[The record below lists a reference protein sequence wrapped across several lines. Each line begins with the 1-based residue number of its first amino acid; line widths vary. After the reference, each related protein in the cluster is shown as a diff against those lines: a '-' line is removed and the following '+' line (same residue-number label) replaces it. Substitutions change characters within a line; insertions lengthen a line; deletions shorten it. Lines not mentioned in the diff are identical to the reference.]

1 MADAL
6 DLDPGDYPGT
16 YKLIGGV
23 PALDFVNLVSYRG
36 TQRAH
41 DWLEPAT
48 NLRRWA
54 DAAGS
59 RAVAGADVETLRD
72 LRELLARVF
81 LAVADG
87 GVPVPDDLDRV
98 GTLAAHT
105 WARRRLRFP
114 AGANAATWTG
124 PEPSLFDE
132 LTLDA
137 VAILTS
143 AEELRKVSACAE
155 CRWLFLDT
163 SRNHSRR
170 WCDPADCGNRA
181 RQRRHYQRHRSPGNA
196 ITARALG
203 LGQRPRLPPLQPD
216 AVDVF
221 QTSRSGDV

>member
-6 DLDPGDYPGT
+6 DLDPGDYLGT

-48 NLRRWA
+48 NLGRWA

-59 RAVAGADVETLRD
+59 RAVAGADIETLRD

-87 GVPVPDDLDRV
+87 GVPVPGDLDRV

-105 WARRRLRFP
+105 WTRRRLRFP

-124 PEPSLFDE
+124 SEPSLLDE

-143 AEELRKVSACAE
+143 AEELRKVSACDE

-181 RQRRHYQRHRSPGNA
+181 RQRRHYQRRRSPA
-196 ITARALG
+196 ATR
-203 LGQRPRLPPLQPD
+203 
-216 AVDVF
+216 
-221 QTSRSGDV
+221 